1 MLVRENGG
9 TLELLRAAP
18 DSWWNGDGI
27 ELRGLPTAFG
37 AINLRARRT
46 NAAVTVDLA
55 LTGRPPEK
63 VTVRYPG
70 AKRAEAD
77 GKPCRID
84 GDVISSANFSRLV
97 IEY

>member
-1 MLVRENGG
+1 V
-9 TLELLRAAP
+9 TL
-18 DSWWNGDGI
+18 
-27 ELRGLPTAFG
+27 
-37 AINLRARRT
+37 
-46 NAAVTVDLA
+46 DLA
-55 LTGRPPEK
+55 LTGQPPEK